1 MNVDVPGGLWLVALA
16 ATAVVTIIACVGVM
30 TSPERSVART
40 VIAVLLAWLA
50 VDVALGALG
59 TFAASPTTWV
69 PFIALGIA
77 VPIVAGVALL
87 TRPGAVQDFIDSIP
101 LQRLIGVQVYRAA
114 GVIFLIAWA
123 SGRMPGVFA
132 LPAGIGDIAV
142 GVAAP
147 FVAARVRSH
156 LELSED
162 ASRYR
167 PANDVAGD
175 EAAARARRTAIA
187 WNLFGIADL
196 VVAVTLGFL
205 SSPSHF
211 QLLASDLPNAL
222 ISRMPYVLIPTFA
235 VPLSILL
242 HIAALGRLRAR
253 GSAPARATVGTPTAT
268 PAM

>member
-1 MNVDVPGGLWLVALA
+1 MNVDVPLGLWLVALV
-16 ATAVVTIIACVGVM
+16 ATAAVTITACVGVLS
-30 TSPERSVART
+30 SPERGAART

-50 VDVALGALG
+50 VDVVLGAAG
-59 TFAASPTTWV
+59 VFAASPTTWV

-77 VPIVAGVALL
+77 VPLVAGIVLL
-87 TRPGAVQDFIDSIP
+87 ARPGSVQHFVDSIP
-101 LQRLIGVQVYRAA
+101 LDRLIGVQVYRAA

-123 SGRMPGVFA
+123 AGRMPGVFA

-147 FVAARVRSH
+147 FVAARVRSG
-156 LELSED
+156 LD
-162 ASRYR
+162 A
-167 PANDVAGD
+167 P
-175 EAAARARRTAIA
+175 ETAARTRRLAIS
-187 WNLFGIADL
+187 WNFLGIADL
-196 VVAVTLGFL
+196 VVAVALGFL

-242 HIAALGRLRAR
+242 HVAALRRLRATERVAPRPAAYIPSTAPWLR
-253 GSAPARATVGTPTAT
+253 GS
-268 PAM
+268 

>member
-1 MNVDVPGGLWLVALA
+1 MNVDVPLGLWLVAFA
-16 ATAVVTIIACVGVM
+16 ATAVVSIIACAGVLS
-30 TSPERSVART
+30 SPERGAART

-50 VDVALGALG
+50 VDVVLGAAG
-59 TFAASPTTWV
+59 VFAASPTTWV

-77 VPIVAGVALL
+77 VPLVAGIVLL
-87 TRPGAVQDFIDSIP
+87 ARPGAVQRFVDSIP
-101 LQRLIGVQVYRAA
+101 LHRLIGVQVYRAA

-142 GVAAP
+142 GFAAP
-147 FVAARVRSH
+147 FVAARVRSG
-156 LELSED
+156 LGAPET
-162 ASRYR
+162 
-167 PANDVAGD
+167 
-175 EAAARARRTAIA
+175 AARTRRLAIS
-187 WNLFGIADL
+187 WNFLGIADL
-196 VVAVTLGFL
+196 VVAVALGFL

-242 HIAALGRLRAR
+242 HVAALRRLRSTERVASRPAAYIPSTAPWLR
-253 GSAPARATVGTPTAT
+253 GS
-268 PAM
+268 